1 MAVGFGASVAPAT
14 RYDRVESSL
23 FYRPFGATPTRA
35 SADGGFFELGAAAA
49 HARHGAY
56 GFAVSSLELV
66 VAGRLDLAR
75 VGRTLRGTFAE
86 LSGGAAVRS
95 LAFDHAAPS
104 SRPDVALLVRA
115 AFGVAFGRA
124 GDPFRGEAKIYY
136 DHRHDDDAGGLLAS
150 GLVSGVF
157 GHVGVEGLWL
167 SRSGWGARAYGE
179 VGSAGVLGL
188 SLLYRIGA
196 LR

>member
-1 MAVGFGASVAPAT
+1 MIGVGAWATKRIELALGETHAP
-14 RYDRVESSL
+14 
-23 FYRPFGATPTRA
+23 G
-35 SADGGFFELGAAAA
+35 
-49 HARHGAY
+49 
-56 GFAVSSLELV
+56 
-66 VAGRLDLAR
+66 
-75 VGRTLRGTFAE
+75 
-86 LSGGAAVRS
+86 
-95 LAFDHAAPS
+95 
-104 SRPDVALLVRA
+104 
-115 AFGVAFGRA
+115 GVAFGRA